1 MCDFSRQ
8 LSGPAADVLAKGRQS
23 IEAHGGSLDGDT
35 QRGTIRLPTPVGE
48 VAGDYTISGTT
59 IAFHV
64 TVKPFFVPCFT
75 IEATVDRYLFG

>member
-1 MCDFSRQ
+1 
-8 LSGPAADVLAKGRQS
+8 
-23 IEAHGGSLDGDT
+23 
-35 QRGTIRLPTPVGE
+35 